1 MSKRNRALLIAAFAV
16 YVIYHLCTLV
26 YSPLPWFDEISF
38 LSMTESYMKDGTLF
52 EQVRILGEPAEKL
65 NYGPI
70 YFVWQAFMIKTFGL
84 GIFTVRITNMV
95 FGFVVLLLVS
105 VLCRALKLG
114 TKATLITVAIVAL
127 EPNFNQF
134 LHSGRMDNIGLSFFL
149 LSCITFLAGRKR
161 VGPVSVGY
169 LVLTGLLICCSA
181 LTNPR
186 FVFAFPV
193 YIAFFVYDILAS
205 EKSER
210 LKAFMRYVYIG
221 GAFAFLYLVWVYTT
235 FGGVSEYITYTRN
248 ATYLTD
254 HMGLEKN
261 FVLRYN
267 LFVLLFAL
275 ACAAFVVAQKKGREY
290 ADILLMSVPA
300 IVSFSFIVTGGL
312 EGRYFALV
320 TPFVA
325 IIIVGASRIKGS
337 KWIAAGNYLLLAGF
351 GALFVFKAAY
361 IIATIPQHDP
371 YANERVI
378 TKYIEPNTSVFGDFE
393 YYYIARNKNCTYL
406 TTEMNGMPQQVRDY
420 VLAHKTRY
428 VILKKDNIWRESW
441 GIHFLNEHYELIAT
455 IEDSYRTGP
464 FSAVLQ
470 KLPYK
475 ISDGYACYIYRY
487 KDQ

>member
-1 MSKRNRALLIAAFAV
+1 MSKRNRTLLIAAIAV

-26 YSPLPWFDEISF
+26 YSPLPWFDEVSF

-70 YFVWQAFMIKTFGL
+70 YFVWQAFMIKTFGF

-95 FGFVVLLLVS
+95 FGFVVVLQVWLLGKT
-105 VLCRALKLG
+105 LKLG
-114 TKATLITVAIVAL
+114 RVAILTAVGIVAL

-149 LSCITFLAGRKR
+149 LSCITFLVGRRKK
-161 VGPVSVGY
+161 GGAAAGY

-186 FVFAFPV
+186 FVFAFPL
-193 YIAFFVYDILAS
+193 YIAFFAYDMMAS
-205 EKSER
+205 AKGEK
-210 LKAFMRYVYIG
+210 LPAFMRYVYVG
-221 GAFAFLYLVWVYTT
+221 GAFAFLYLVWVYMT
-235 FGGVSEYITYTRN
+235 FGGVQEYITYTRN

-254 HMGLEKN
+254 HLGLEKK

-267 LFVLLFAL
+267 LFVLLFAV
-275 ACAAFVVAQKKGREY
+275 ACAVFVVLRKKGKEY
-290 ADILLMSVPA
+290 ADILLLTIPA
-300 IVSFSFIVTGGL
+300 IVSFSLIVTGGL

-325 IIIVGASRIKGS
+325 LMVAGAARMQGA
-337 KWIAAGNYLLLAGF
+337 KWVSAGNYLMIVGF
-351 GALFVFKAAY
+351 GALFLFKAAY

-393 YYYIARNKNCTYL
+393 FYYIARNKNCSYL

-420 VLAHKTRY
+420 VLEHKTRY

-455 IEDSYRTGP
+455 INDSYRTGA
-464 FSAVLQ
+464 FAAVLQ

-487 KDQ
+487 KN